1 MGDVLKIMVLT
12 NKTSKNF
19 NQILMKKSNT
29 FYHIILDQSGSMS
42 DCVNQTLKG
51 LADQRKEIL
60 AIANEFPDQE
70 IRVGLT
76 VFDHNIE
83 LKYSNLSVT
92 ELSRMNSFHYQPN
105 GQTALLDAIG
115 MSVTATQR
123 LMANEG
129 DSAVIIILTDGYEN
143 ASKEYSHK
151 QIKELIQAKEET
163 GKWSFTY
170 LGATLDA
177 VEIAKSM
184 NIKEENSFAFQ
195 KQNMGNEAF
204 GRSTMALK
212 KLMEVFRSE
221 ED

>member
-1 MGDVLKIMVLT
+1 
-12 NKTSKNF
+12 
-19 NQILMKKSNT
+19 MKKSNT

-83 LKYSNLSVT
+83 LKYFNLSVT
-92 ELSRMNSFHYQPN
+92 ELSKMNSFHYQPN

-115 MSVTATQR
+115 MSVAATQR
-123 LMANEG
+123 LMVNEG

-177 VEIAKSM
+177 VEIARSM
-184 NIKEENSFAFQ
+184 NIKAENSFAFE
-195 KQNMGNEAF
+195 KKNMDKDAF
-204 GRSTMALK
+204 ARSSMALK
-212 KLMEVFRSE
+212 NSMMKF
-221 ED
+221 

>member
-1 MGDVLKIMVLT
+1 
-12 NKTSKNF
+12 
-19 NQILMKKSNT
+19 MKKSNT

-115 MSVTATQR
+115 MSVAATER
-123 LMANEG
+123 LMLNEG

-151 QIKELIQAKEET
+151 QIKELIQAKEDT

-177 VEIAKSM
+177 VEIARSM
-184 NIKEENSFAFQ
+184 NIKAENSFAFE
-195 KQNMGNEAF
+195 KKNMDKDAF
-204 GRSTMALK
+204 ARSSMALK
-212 KLMEVFRSE
+212 NSMMKF
-221 ED
+221 

>member
-1 MGDVLKIMVLT
+1 
-12 NKTSKNF
+12 
-19 NQILMKKSNT
+19 MKKSKT

-60 AIANEFPDQE
+60 AIANEFPGQE

-115 MSVTATQR
+115 MSVAATQR
-123 LMANEG
+123 LMVNEG

-177 VEIAKSM
+177 VEIARSM
-184 NIKEENSFAFQ
+184 NIKAENSFAFE
-195 KQNMGNEAF
+195 KKNMDKDAF
-204 GRSTMALK
+204 ARSSMALK
-212 KLMEVFRSE
+212 NSMMKF
-221 ED
+221 

>member
-1 MGDVLKIMVLT
+1 
-12 NKTSKNF
+12 
-19 NQILMKKSNT
+19 MKKSKT

-42 DCVNQTLKG
+42 DCVNQTLNG
-51 LADQRKEIL
+51 LASQRKEIL
-60 AIANEFPDQE
+60 AISNEFQEQE

-76 VFDHNIE
+76 VFDHVVE
-83 LKYSNLSVT
+83 LKYRNLSVT
-92 ELSRMNSFHYQPN
+92 ELSRMHSFQYKPS

-115 MSVTATQR
+115 MSVADTER
-123 LMANEG
+123 LMVNEQ

-143 ASKEYSHK
+143 ASKEYTHEK
-151 QIKELIQAKEET
+151 IKNLIQAKEST

-184 NIKEENSFAFQ
+184 NIKEENSFAFE
-195 KQNMGNEAF
+195 KKHMNKDAF

-212 KLMEVFRSE
+212 NSMIKF
-221 ED
+221 

>member
-1 MGDVLKIMVLT
+1 
-12 NKTSKNF
+12 
-19 NQILMKKSNT
+19 MKKSNT

-83 LKYSNLSVT
+83 LKYFNLSVT
-92 ELSRMNSFHYQPN
+92 ELSKMNSFHYQPN

-115 MSVTATQR
+115 MSVAATQR
-123 LMANEG
+123 LMVNEG

-177 VEIAKSM
+177 VEIARSM
-184 NIKEENSFAFQ
+184 NIKAENSFAFE
-195 KQNMGNEAF
+195 KKNMDKDAF
-204 GRSTMALK
+204 ARSSMALK
-212 KLMEVFRSE
+212 NSMMKL
-221 ED
+221 

>member
-1 MGDVLKIMVLT
+1 
-12 NKTSKNF
+12 
-19 NQILMKKSNT
+19 MKKSKT

-60 AIANEFPDQE
+60 AIANEFPEQE

-76 VFDHNIE
+76 VFDHNVE

-115 MSVTATQR
+115 MSVAATQR
-123 LMANEG
+123 LMVNEG

-184 NIKEENSFAFQ
+184 NIKAENSFAFE
-195 KQNMGNEAF
+195 KKNMDKDAF
-204 GRSTMALK
+204 ARSSMALK
-212 KLMEVFRSE
+212 NSMMKF
-221 ED
+221 

>member
-1 MGDVLKIMVLT
+1 
-12 NKTSKNF
+12 
-19 NQILMKKSNT
+19 MKKSNT

-42 DCVNQTLKG
+42 DCINQTLKG

-60 AIANEFPDQE
+60 AIANEFPEQE

-76 VFDHNIE
+76 VFDHIVE

-92 ELSRMNSFHYQPN
+92 ELSRMNSFQYQPN

-115 MSVTATQR
+115 MSVAATER

-151 QIKELIQAKEET
+151 QIKELIKAKEAT
-163 GKWSFTY
+163 RKWSFTY

-177 VEIAKSM
+177 VEIARSM
-184 NIKEENSFAFQ
+184 NIKAENSFAFE
-195 KQNMGNEAF
+195 KKNMDKDAF
-204 GRSTMALK
+204 ARSSMALK
-212 KLMEVFRSE
+212 NSMMKF
-221 ED
+221 

>member
-1 MGDVLKIMVLT
+1 MVLT

-19 NQILMKKSNT
+19 NPILMKKSNT

-42 DCVNQTLKG
+42 DCINQTLKG

-60 AIANEFPDQE
+60 AIANEFPEQE

-76 VFDHNIE
+76 VFDHVVE

-92 ELSRMNSFHYQPN
+92 ELSRMNSFQYQPN

-115 MSVTATQR
+115 MSVAATER
-123 LMANEG
+123 LMANVG

-151 QIKELIQAKEET
+151 QIKELIKAKEAT

-184 NIKEENSFAFQ
+184 NIKAENSFAFE
-195 KQNMGNEAF
+195 KKNMDKDAF
-204 GRSTMALK
+204 ARSSMALK
-212 KLMEVFRSE
+212 NSMMKF
-221 ED
+221 

>member
-1 MGDVLKIMVLT
+1 
-12 NKTSKNF
+12 
-19 NQILMKKSNT
+19 MKKSNT

-60 AIANEFPDQE
+60 AIANEFTDQE

-92 ELSRMNSFHYQPN
+92 ELSRMNSFHYKPN

-115 MSVTATQR
+115 MSVAATQR
-123 LMANEG
+123 LMVNEG

-177 VEIAKSM
+177 VEIARSM
-184 NIKEENSFAFQ
+184 NIKAENSFAFE
-195 KQNMGNEAF
+195 KKNMDKDAF
-204 GRSTMALK
+204 ARSSMALK
-212 KLMEVFRSE
+212 NSMMKF
-221 ED
+221 

>member
-1 MGDVLKIMVLT
+1 MVLT

-19 NQILMKKSNT
+19 NPIIMKKLKT

-60 AIANEFPDQE
+60 AIANEFPSQE

-115 MSVTATQR
+115 MSVAATQR
-123 LMANEG
+123 LMVNEG

-177 VEIAKSM
+177 VEIARSM
-184 NIKEENSFAFQ
+184 NIKAENSFAFE
-195 KQNMGNEAF
+195 KKNMDKDAF
-204 GRSTMALK
+204 ARSSMALK
-212 KLMEVFRSE
+212 NSMMKF
-221 ED
+221 

>member
-1 MGDVLKIMVLT
+1 
-12 NKTSKNF
+12 
-19 NQILMKKSNT
+19 MKKSNT

-60 AIANEFPDQE
+60 AIANEFPEQE

-76 VFDHNIE
+76 VFDHVVE

-92 ELSRMNSFHYQPN
+92 ELSRMNSFQYQPN

-115 MSVTATQR
+115 ISVTSTER
-123 LMANEG
+123 LMVNEG

-184 NIKEENSFAFQ
+184 NIKAENSFAFQ
-195 KQNMGNEAF
+195 KQNMENEAF

>member
-1 MGDVLKIMVLT
+1 MVLT

-19 NQILMKKSNT
+19 NPILMKKSNT

-115 MSVTATQR
+115 MSVAATQR
-123 LMANEG
+123 LMINEG

-177 VEIAKSM
+177 VEIARSM
-184 NIKEENSFAFQ
+184 NIKAENSFAFE
-195 KQNMGNEAF
+195 KKNMDKDAF
-204 GRSTMALK
+204 ARSSMALK
-212 KLMEVFRSE
+212 NSMMKF
-221 ED
+221 

>member
-1 MGDVLKIMVLT
+1 
-12 NKTSKNF
+12 
-19 NQILMKKSNT
+19 MKKSKT

-60 AIANEFPDQE
+60 AIANEFPGQE

-92 ELSRMNSFHYQPN
+92 ELSRMNSFHYKPN

-115 MSVTATQR
+115 MSVAATQR
-123 LMANEG
+123 LMVNEG

>member
-1 MGDVLKIMVLT
+1 
-12 NKTSKNF
+12 
-19 NQILMKKSNT
+19 MKKSNT

-42 DCVNQTLKG
+42 DCINQTLKG

-60 AIANEFPDQE
+60 AIANEFPEQE

-76 VFDHNIE
+76 VFDHNVE

-92 ELSRMNSFHYQPN
+92 ELSRMNSFRYQPN
-105 GQTALLDAIG
+105 GLTALLDAIG
-115 MSVTATQR
+115 MSVAATER
-123 LMANEG
+123 LMVNEG

-143 ASKEYSHK
+143 ASKEYSHE

-184 NIKEENSFAFQ
+184 NIKAENSFAFE
-195 KQNMGNEAF
+195 KKNMDKDAF
-204 GRSTMALK
+204 ARSSMALK
-212 KLMEVFRSE
+212 NSMMKF
-221 ED
+221 

>member
-1 MGDVLKIMVLT
+1 MVLT

-19 NQILMKKSNT
+19 NPILMKKSKT

-60 AIANEFPDQE
+60 AIANEFPGQE

-115 MSVTATQR
+115 MSVAATER
-123 LMANEG
+123 LMVNEG

-195 KQNMGNEAF
+195 KQNMENEAF

>member
-1 MGDVLKIMVLT
+1 
-12 NKTSKNF
+12 
-19 NQILMKKSNT
+19 MKKSNT

-42 DCVNQTLKG
+42 DCTNQTLKG

-60 AIANEFPDQE
+60 AIANEFPEQE

-76 VFDHNIE
+76 VFDHVVE
-83 LKYSNLSVT
+83 LKYSNLTVT
-92 ELSRMNSFHYQPN
+92 ELSRMNSFQYQPN

-115 MSVTATQR
+115 MSVAATER

-151 QIKELIQAKEET
+151 QIKELIKAKEAT

-177 VEIAKSM
+177 VEIARSM
-184 NIKEENSFAFQ
+184 NIKAENSFAFE
-195 KQNMGNEAF
+195 KKNMDKDAF
-204 GRSTMALK
+204 ARSSMALK
-212 KLMEVFRSE
+212 NSMIKF
-221 ED
+221 

>member
-1 MGDVLKIMVLT
+1 
-12 NKTSKNF
+12 
-19 NQILMKKSNT
+19 MKKSNT

-51 LADQRKEIL
+51 LAEQRKEIL
-60 AIANEFPDQE
+60 AIANEFPEQE

-76 VFDHNIE
+76 VFDHIVE

-92 ELSRMNSFHYQPN
+92 ELSRMNSFQYQPN

-115 MSVTATQR
+115 MSVAATQR

-151 QIKELIQAKEET
+151 QIKELIKAKEAT

-177 VEIAKSM
+177 VEIARSM
-184 NIKEENSFAFQ
+184 NIKAENSFAFE
-195 KQNMGNEAF
+195 KKNMDKDAF
-204 GRSTMALK
+204 ARSSMALK
-212 KLMEVFRSE
+212 NSMMKF
-221 ED
+221 

>member
-1 MGDVLKIMVLT
+1 
-12 NKTSKNF
+12 
-19 NQILMKKSNT
+19 MKKSNT

-42 DCVNQTLKG
+42 DCINQTLKG

-60 AIANEFPDQE
+60 AIANEFPEQE

-76 VFDHNIE
+76 VFDHVVE
-83 LKYSNLSVT
+83 LKYSNLTVT
-92 ELSRMNSFHYQPN
+92 ELSRMNSFQYQPN

-115 MSVTATQR
+115 MSVAATER

-151 QIKELIQAKEET
+151 QIKELIKAKEAT

-177 VEIAKSM
+177 VEIARSM
-184 NIKEENSFAFQ
+184 NIKAENSFAFE
-195 KQNMGNEAF
+195 KKNMDKDAF
-204 GRSTMALK
+204 ARSSMALK
-212 KLMEVFRSE
+212 NSMMKF
-221 ED
+221 

>member
-1 MGDVLKIMVLT
+1 
-12 NKTSKNF
+12 
-19 NQILMKKSNT
+19 MKKSKT

-60 AIANEFPDQE
+60 AIANEFPGQE

-115 MSVTATQR
+115 MSVAATQR
-123 LMANEG
+123 LMINEG

-184 NIKEENSFAFQ
+184 NIKEENSFAFE
-195 KQNMGNEAF
+195 KKNMENEAF

>member
-1 MGDVLKIMVLT
+1 MVLT

-19 NQILMKKSNT
+19 NPVLMKKSKT

-60 AIANEFPDQE
+60 TIANEFPDQE

-76 VFDHNIE
+76 VFDHNVE

-115 MSVTATQR
+115 MSVAATQR
-123 LMANEG
+123 LMVNEG

-177 VEIAKSM
+177 VEIARSM
-184 NIKEENSFAFQ
+184 NIKAENSFAFE
-195 KQNMGNEAF
+195 KQNMENEAF

>member
-1 MGDVLKIMVLT
+1 MVLT

-19 NQILMKKSNT
+19 NPILMKKSKT

-60 AIANEFPDQE
+60 AIANEFPGQE

-92 ELSRMNSFHYQPN
+92 ELSRMNSFHYKPN

-115 MSVTATQR
+115 MSVAATQR
-123 LMANEG
+123 LMVNEG

-163 GKWSFTY
+163 GRWSFTY

-184 NIKEENSFAFQ
+184 NIKAENSFAFE
-195 KQNMGNEAF
+195 KKNMDKDAF
-204 GRSTMALK
+204 ARSSMALK
-212 KLMEVFRSE
+212 NSMMKF
-221 ED
+221 

>member
-1 MGDVLKIMVLT
+1 MVLT

-19 NQILMKKSNT
+19 NPILMKKSKT

-60 AIANEFPDQE
+60 AIANEFPGQE

-115 MSVTATQR
+115 MSVAATQR
-123 LMANEG
+123 LMINEG

-184 NIKEENSFAFQ
+184 NIKEENSFAFE
-195 KQNMGNEAF
+195 KKNMENEAF

>member
-1 MGDVLKIMVLT
+1 
-12 NKTSKNF
+12 
-19 NQILMKKSNT
+19 MKKSNT

-51 LADQRKEIL
+51 LAEQRKEIL
-60 AIANEFPDQE
+60 AIANEFPEQE

-76 VFDHNIE
+76 VFDHIVE

-92 ELSRMNSFHYQPN
+92 ELSRMNSFQYQPN

-115 MSVTATQR
+115 MSVAATQR

-177 VEIAKSM
+177 VEIARSM
-184 NIKEENSFAFQ
+184 NIKAKNSFAFE
-195 KQNMGNEAF
+195 KKNMDKDAF
-204 GRSTMALK
+204 ARSSMALK
-212 KLMEVFRSE
+212 NSMMKF
-221 ED
+221 

>member
-1 MGDVLKIMVLT
+1 MVLT

-19 NQILMKKSNT
+19 NPILMKKSKT

-115 MSVTATQR
+115 MSVAATER
-123 LMANEG
+123 LMVNEG

-177 VEIAKSM
+177 VEIARSM
-184 NIKEENSFAFQ
+184 NIKAENSFAFE
-195 KQNMGNEAF
+195 KKNMDKDAF
-204 GRSTMALK
+204 ARSSMALK
-212 KLMEVFRSE
+212 NSMMKF
-221 ED
+221 

>member
-1 MGDVLKIMVLT
+1 MVLT

-19 NQILMKKSNT
+19 NPILMKKSNT

-83 LKYSNLSVT
+83 LKYFNLSVT
-92 ELSRMNSFHYQPN
+92 ELSKMNSFHYQPN

-115 MSVTATQR
+115 MSVAATQR
-123 LMANEG
+123 LMVNEG

-177 VEIAKSM
+177 VEIARSM
-184 NIKEENSFAFQ
+184 NIKAENSFAFE
-195 KQNMGNEAF
+195 KKNMDKDAF
-204 GRSTMALK
+204 ARSSMALK
-212 KLMEVFRSE
+212 NSMMKL
-221 ED
+221 

>member
-1 MGDVLKIMVLT
+1 
-12 NKTSKNF
+12 
-19 NQILMKKSNT
+19 MKKSNT

-60 AIANEFPDQE
+60 AIANEFPEQE

-76 VFDHNIE
+76 VFDHVVE

-92 ELSRMNSFHYQPN
+92 ELSRMNSFQYQPN

-115 MSVTATQR
+115 MSVAATQR

-143 ASKEYSHK
+143 ASKEFSHK
-151 QIKELIQAKEET
+151 QIKELIKAKEAT

-184 NIKEENSFAFQ
+184 NIKAENSFAFE
-195 KQNMGNEAF
+195 KKNMDKDAF
-204 GRSTMALK
+204 ARSSMALK
-212 KLMEVFRSE
+212 NSMMKF
-221 ED
+221 

>member
-1 MGDVLKIMVLT
+1 MVLT

-19 NQILMKKSNT
+19 NPILMKKSTT

-42 DCVNQTLKG
+42 DCINQTLNG
-51 LADQRKEIL
+51 LASQRKEIL

-76 VFDHNIE
+76 VFDHNVTI
-83 LKYSNLSVT
+83 KYRNLSVT
-92 ELSRMNSFHYQPN
+92 ELSKMDGFEYRPN

-115 MSVTATQR
+115 ISVADTER
-123 LMANEG
+123 LMG
-129 DSAVIIILTDGYEN
+129 SDDSAVMIILTDGYEN
-143 ASKEYSHK
+143 SSKEYTHE
-151 QIKELIQAKEET
+151 QIKNLIQAKEAT

-184 NIKEENSFAFQ
+184 NIKGENSFAFE
-195 KQNMGNEAF
+195 KQHMDKEAF

-212 KLMEVFRSE
+212 NSMMKF
-221 ED
+221 

>member
-1 MGDVLKIMVLT
+1 
-12 NKTSKNF
+12 
-19 NQILMKKSNT
+19 MKKSNT

-115 MSVTATQR
+115 MSVAATQR
-123 LMANEG
+123 LMINEG

-177 VEIAKSM
+177 VEIARSM
-184 NIKEENSFAFQ
+184 NIKAENSFAFE
-195 KQNMGNEAF
+195 KKNMDKDAF
-204 GRSTMALK
+204 ARSSMALK
-212 KLMEVFRSE
+212 NSMMKF
-221 ED
+221 

>member
-1 MGDVLKIMVLT
+1 LGDVLKIVVLT

-19 NQILMKKSNT
+19 NPILMKKSNT

-51 LADQRKEIL
+51 LAEQRKEIL
-60 AIANEFPDQE
+60 AIANEFPEQE

-76 VFDHNIE
+76 VFDHIVE

-92 ELSRMNSFHYQPN
+92 ELSRMNSFQYQPN

-115 MSVTATQR
+115 MSVAATQR

-151 QIKELIQAKEET
+151 QIKELIKAKEAT

-177 VEIAKSM
+177 VEIARSM
-184 NIKEENSFAFQ
+184 NIKAENSFAFE
-195 KQNMGNEAF
+195 KKNMGNEAF

-212 KLMEVFRSE
+212 NSMMKF
-221 ED
+221 

>member
-1 MGDVLKIMVLT
+1 
-12 NKTSKNF
+12 
-19 NQILMKKSNT
+19 MKKSNT

-42 DCVNQTLKG
+42 DCINQTLKG

-60 AIANEFPDQE
+60 AIANEFPEQE
-70 IRVGLT
+70 IKVGLT
-76 VFDHNIE
+76 VFDHVVE

-92 ELSRMNSFHYQPN
+92 ELSRMNSFQYQPN

-115 MSVTATQR
+115 MSVAATQR

-151 QIKELIQAKEET
+151 QIKELIKAKEAT

-177 VEIAKSM
+177 VEIARSM
-184 NIKEENSFAFQ
+184 NIKAENSFAFE
-195 KQNMGNEAF
+195 KKNMDKDAF
-204 GRSTMALK
+204 ARSSMALK
-212 KLMEVFRSE
+212 NSMMKF
-221 ED
+221 

>member
-1 MGDVLKIMVLT
+1 
-12 NKTSKNF
+12 
-19 NQILMKKSNT
+19 MKKSKT

-60 AIANEFPDQE
+60 AIANEFPGQE

-115 MSVTATQR
+115 MSVAAIQR
-123 LMANEG
+123 LMVNEG

-143 ASKEYSHK
+143 ASKEYSHE

-177 VEIAKSM
+177 VEIARSM
-184 NIKEENSFAFQ
+184 NIKAENSFAFE
-195 KQNMGNEAF
+195 KKNMDKDAF
-204 GRSTMALK
+204 ARSSMALK
-212 KLMEVFRSE
+212 NSMMKF
-221 ED
+221 

>member
-1 MGDVLKIMVLT
+1 
-12 NKTSKNF
+12 
-19 NQILMKKSNT
+19 MKKSNT

-92 ELSRMNSFHYQPN
+92 ELSRMNSFQYQPN

-115 MSVTATQR
+115 MSVAATER

-151 QIKELIQAKEET
+151 QIKELIKAKEAT

-184 NIKEENSFAFQ
+184 NIKAENSFAFE
-195 KQNMGNEAF
+195 KKNIDKDAF
-204 GRSTMALK
+204 ARSSMALK
-212 KLMEVFRSE
+212 NSMMKF
-221 ED
+221 

>member
-1 MGDVLKIMVLT
+1 
-12 NKTSKNF
+12 
-19 NQILMKKSNT
+19 MKKSNT

-115 MSVTATQR
+115 MSVVATQR
-123 LMANEG
+123 LMVNEA

-177 VEIAKSM
+177 VEIARSM
-184 NIKEENSFAFQ
+184 NIKAENSFAFE
-195 KQNMGNEAF
+195 KKNMDKDAF
-204 GRSTMALK
+204 ARSSMALK
-212 KLMEVFRSE
+212 NSMMKF
-221 ED
+221 

>member
-1 MGDVLKIMVLT
+1 MVLT

-19 NQILMKKSNT
+19 NPILMKKSNT

-51 LADQRKEIL
+51 LSDQRKEIL
-60 AIANEFPDQE
+60 AIANEFSDQE

-115 MSVTATQR
+115 MSVAAIQR
-123 LMANEG
+123 LMVNEG

-177 VEIAKSM
+177 VEIARSM
-184 NIKEENSFAFQ
+184 NIKAENSFAFE
-195 KQNMGNEAF
+195 KKNMDKDAF
-204 GRSTMALK
+204 ARSSMALK
-212 KLMEVFRSE
+212 NSMMKF
-221 ED
+221 